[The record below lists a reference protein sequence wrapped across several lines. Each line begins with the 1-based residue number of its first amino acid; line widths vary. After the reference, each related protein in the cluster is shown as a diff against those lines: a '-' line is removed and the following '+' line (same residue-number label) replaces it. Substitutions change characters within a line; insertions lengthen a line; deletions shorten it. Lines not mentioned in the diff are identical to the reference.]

1 MILDTSF
8 IIDLL
13 KGNRLAV
20 DKVIELENS
29 SKPILATAISVF
41 EIWQGTADIKNEGKK
56 QRILDMMGSF
66 GLLVLDFESAKEGG
80 EIHSRLEKKGM
91 QIEPEDSMIAGICIK
106 NNKKIMTRNVKHFN
120 RIKDLEIE
128 TY

>member
-13 KGNRLAV
+13 RGNKSAV
-20 DKVIELENS
+20 NKVTDLENS
-29 SKPILATAISVF
+29 SKPVLATTISVF
-41 EIWQGTADIKNEGKK
+41 EIWQGIADFKNEDKK
-56 QRILDMMGSF
+56 QRILDMISSF

-80 EIHSRLEKKGM
+80 EIHSKLEKKGVP
-91 QIEPEDSMIAGICIK
+91 IEPEDSMIAGIAKVHNETLLTK
-106 NNKKIMTRNVKHFN
+106 NIKHFS
-120 RIKDLEIE
+120 RIDGLRIE